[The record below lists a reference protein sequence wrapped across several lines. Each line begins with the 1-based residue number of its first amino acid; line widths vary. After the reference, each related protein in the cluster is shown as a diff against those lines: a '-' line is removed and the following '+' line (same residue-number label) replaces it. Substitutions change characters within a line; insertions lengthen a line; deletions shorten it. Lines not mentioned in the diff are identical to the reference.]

1 MSYSGLPLGAV
12 KEDRV
17 VVVDVLV
24 EHKNKKR

>member
-12 KEDRV
+12 KEDQV